1 MEKKYNVYGIG
12 NALVDMEF
20 EVTDRFLEK
29 HEVEKGVM
37 TLVDEDTQF
46 RLIKDINREEAVE
59 KPGGSAANTVFAV
72 SQFGGKAFY
81 SCKVANDKFGD
92 LYLNDMEEAGIDT
105 NFDRQEREEGITGKC
120 LVMVT
125 GDAERTL
132 NTYLGIT
139 AEISPG
145 EIDELAIRNS
155 EYVYIEGYLVTS
167 ENGFETMKETK
178 RLARQNDVKTALT
191 LSDPSLVDGFK
202 DRFDEIIGA
211 SVDLLFCNE
220 QEAKIYTGKDNIEEA
235 REALKKE
242 AKRFVITQG
251 RNGAMI
257 YDGDTFVDIE
267 PYEVN
272 AVDTNGAGD
281 IFAGAFLYGITN
293 GLGYAGAGKLA
304 SLAGSKIVSQFG
316 PRLKWH
322 EVQEIRKQATTAE

>member
-1 MEKKYNVYGIG
+1 MKKKYNVYGIG

-20 EVTDRFLEK
+20 EVTDQFLEK
-29 HEVEKGVM
+29 HDVEKGVM

-46 RLIKDINREEAVE
+46 RLIEDISQEEAVE

-81 SCKVANDKFGD
+81 SCKVADDTFGD
-92 LYLNDMEEAGIDT
+92 IYLKDMEEAGIDT
-105 NFDRQEREEGITGKC
+105 NFDRQEREDGITGKC
-120 LVMVT
+120 LVMIT
-125 GDAERTL
+125 DDAERTL

-139 AEISPG
+139 ANLSTR
-145 EIDELAIRNS
+145 EIDELAIRDS

-167 ENGFETMKETK
+167 ENGFEAMDETK
-178 RLARQNDVKTALT
+178 RIAQQNDVKTALT
-191 LSDPSLVDGFK
+191 LSDPSLVEGFK

-220 QEAKIYTGKDNIEEA
+220 KEAKIYTGKDDLMEA

-251 RNGAMI
+251 KNGAMI

-293 GLGYAGAGKLA
+293 GFGYAGAGKLA

-322 EVQEIRKQATTAE
+322 QVQEILKQSKSSE

>member
-1 MEKKYNVYGIG
+1 MKKKYNVYGIG

-20 EVTDRFLEK
+20 EISEDFLEK
-29 HEVEKGVM
+29 HDVKKGVM
-37 TLVDEDTQF
+37 TLVDEETQS
-46 RLIKDINREEAVE
+46 RLISDISREEAAE

-81 SCKVANDKFGD
+81 SCKVANDPFGD
-92 LYLNDMEEAGIDT
+92 LYLDDMKEAGIDT
-105 NFDRQEREEGITGKC
+105 NFDRQEREDGITGKC

-125 GDAERTL
+125 DDAERTM

-139 AEISPG
+139 QNLSTK
-145 EIDELAIRNS
+145 EIDELAIRDS

-167 ENGFETMKETK
+167 KNGFEAMQQTK
-178 RLARQNDVKTALT
+178 KIAQQNDVKTALT
-191 LSDPSLVDGFK
+191 LSDPSIVEGFK
-202 DRFDEIIGA
+202 SRFENIIGA

-220 QEAKIYTGKDNIEEA
+220 EEAKIYTGKDNLKGA

-251 RNGAMI
+251 ANGAII
-257 YDGDTFVDIE
+257 YDGDTFIDIE
-267 PYEVN
+267 PYDVN

-281 IFAGAFLYGITN
+281 MYAGAFLYGITN
-293 GLGYAGAGKLA
+293 GMGFAGAGKLA
-304 SLAGSKIVSQFG
+304 SLAGSRVVSQFG

-322 EVQEIRKQATTAE
+322 QMQEILNEAKGAE